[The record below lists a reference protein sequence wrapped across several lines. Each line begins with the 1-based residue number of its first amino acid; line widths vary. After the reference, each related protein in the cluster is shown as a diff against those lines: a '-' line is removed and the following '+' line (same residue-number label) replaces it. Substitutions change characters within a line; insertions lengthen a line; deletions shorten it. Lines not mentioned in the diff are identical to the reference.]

1 MSEKKDEMLVDVPN
15 DKQSESVTTS
25 NGTEKEEIKETPEEK
40 KVREQQES
48 FDQLLAEFRGDITLL
63 RKGVSQN
70 DDRMIGRAMRQML
83 SNRKK
88 LTENILFFVI
98 QQNFTQDSDRKQ
110 LLLDL
115 FSQKQGQ
122 DFPIQPSSSATSN
135 NGTKATTT
143 STGGTNGS
151 QESFSVSSKVVTA
164 TQKVNGLTNKKF
176 PEVDA
181 FLQILLIIFQ
191 LDQQK
196 IQNAVHLSSE
206 LVDYIVKVNR
216 NTMNVLAAKAYFYY
230 SRSYELFHRFSS
242 IRGNLLSLFKTA
254 SLRNDIHGQAMV
266 TNLLLRNYVKDH
278 LYEQA
283 NKFLTKS
290 PQVEFGSN
298 SQLARYFYYKGR
310 ILAILL
316 DYSNA
321 HDCLQQALLKSPSST
336 AFGFRTTVLKL
347 LILIKL
353 LIGEIPEKS
362 MFKITTLNSNTTGT
376 GIGGTT
382 TGTNTGTGT
391 VGSSSSSG
399 TGSSSGGSDSN
410 KKTLATISHYQK
422 QLTAYLALTREVR
435 VGDLLKFR
443 KVVDQYQN
451 QFKQDD
457 NITLVQRIRQ
467 NVIRTG
473 LKKITMAYSKISF
486 RDICEKLN
494 LIDVNHE
501 EDQDVEHIVAKAI
514 RDGIINAKISSEG
527 RYVESK
533 ESLNIYTTSEPTAA
547 FEARIEFCIKLRNQ
561 AVKSMRFPQ
570 NKKTKTEKEQEEG
583 TMLEPEDIPDELFD
597 DEEEFDDF
605 GGGL

>member
-1 MSEKKDEMLVDVPN
+1 
-15 DKQSESVTTS
+15 
-25 NGTEKEEIKETPEEK
+25 
-40 KVREQQES
+40 
-48 FDQLLAEFRGDITLL
+48 
-63 RKGVSQN
+63 
-70 DDRMIGRAMRQML
+70 
-83 SNRKK
+83 
-88 LTENILFFVI
+88 
-98 QQNFTQDSDRKQ
+98 
-110 LLLDL
+110 
-115 FSQKQGQ
+115 
-122 DFPIQPSSSATSN
+122 
-135 NGTKATTT
+135 
-143 STGGTNGS
+143 
-151 QESFSVSSKVVTA
+151 
-164 TQKVNGLTNKKF
+164 
-176 PEVDA
+176 
-181 FLQILLIIFQ
+181 
-191 LDQQK
+191 
-196 IQNAVHLSSE
+196 
-206 LVDYIVKVNR
+206 
-216 NTMNVLAAKAYFYY
+216 
-230 SRSYELFHRFSS
+230 
-242 IRGNLLSLFKTA
+242 
-254 SLRNDIHGQAMV
+254 MV

-321 HDCLQQALLKSPSST
+321 HDCLQQALLKAPSST

-347 LILIKL
+347 LILVKL

-362 MFKITTLNSNTTGT
+362 MFKITNLSF
-376 GIGGTT
+376 
-382 TGTNTGTGT
+382 
-391 VGSSSSSG
+391 
-399 TGSSSGGSDSN
+399 SN

-422 QLTAYLALTREVR
+422 QLIAYLALTREVR

-443 KVVDQYQN
+443 KVVDQYQD
-451 QFKQDD
+451 QFKHDD
-457 NITLVQRIRQ
+457 SITLVQRIRQ

-486 RDICEKLN
+486 RDICDKLN

-501 EDQDVEHIVAKAI
+501 EEQDVEHIVAKAI

-533 ESLNIYTTSEPTAA
+533 ESLNIYTTSEPTGA
-547 FEARIEFCIKLRNQ
+547 FEARIEFCIKVRNQ

-583 TMLEPEDIPDELFD
+583 TMLEPEDIPDDIFD